1 MSHWGIFVCTGG
13 DTFHVS
19 YFDNFLI
26 ILFFC
31 LDSVVHGEEASSLR
45 SKLVL
50 SGFADVSQPEEI
62 HLLNLSGIFYT
73 VYNENGPM
81 AHVTIYSR

>member
-1 MSHWGIFVCTGG
+1 MS
-13 DTFHVS
+13 
-19 YFDNFLI
+19 NFENFKI
-26 ILFFC
+26 ILFC

-62 HLLNLSGIFYT
+62 NLLNLSGIFFFTRFT
-73 VYNENGPM
+73 VIMFLLNL
-81 AHVTIYSR
+81 